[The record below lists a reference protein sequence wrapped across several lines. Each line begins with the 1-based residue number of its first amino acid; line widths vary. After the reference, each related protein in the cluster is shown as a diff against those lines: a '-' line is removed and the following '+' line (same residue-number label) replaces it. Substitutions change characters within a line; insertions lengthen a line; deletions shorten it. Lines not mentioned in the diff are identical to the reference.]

1 MNKKKILT
9 FIFLI
14 SNFNLCVYADT
25 KGIDILNNLISTKNL
40 NNEFIPTTKINGS
53 LFFTFGALDSSLS
66 TESFHFTYENKI
78 KINTSFTGSDKL
90 FTIIESGNA
99 MGSPLNLDL
108 QSKKGD
114 TLKISTLLYQFQIGN
129 GMEAIIG
136 PKMFGY
142 NGLAGKSTSYNERI
156 AILDGSNYT
165 TSSGIGPGVGIS
177 KRNKNG
183 FNISLKLA
191 SNDNQIDDETTHFIS
206 QIGLTK
212 KNFGGTITNNL
223 NNEFNAFGIAA
234 FYKYKKF
241 PSISASIEQ
250 KEGDSIKTTNNWI
263 IGLQKNLENKKYG
276 LAVGTYNSEENI
288 CYEAWSEVDITDK
301 SKVIPVFF
309 IREKNNT
316 NDEFGFSINYKF
328 NY

>member
-9 FIFLI
+9 FILLI
-14 SNFNLCVYADT
+14 NNFNLCVYGDT
-25 KGIDILNNLISTKNL
+25 KGIDILNDLISTNNSK
-40 NNEFIPTTKINGS
+40 NEFVPTTKINGS
-53 LFFTFGALDSSLS
+53 LFFTFGALDSPSS
-66 TESFHFTYENKI
+66 REYFDFTYENKI

-90 FTIIESGNA
+90 LTIIESGNA
-99 MGSPLNLDL
+99 MESPLNIDL

-114 TLKISTLLYQFQIGN
+114 KLKISTLLYQFQIGN
-129 GMEAIIG
+129 GFEAIIG

-142 NGLAGKSTSYNERI
+142 NGLSGKSTAYNERI

-183 FNISLKLA
+183 FNVSLKLA
-191 SNDNQIDDETTHFIS
+191 SNDNQIKDETTHFIS
-206 QIGLTK
+206 QIGFTK
-212 KNFGGTITNNL
+212 KNFGGTITSNL

-309 IREKNNT
+309 IREKNNI
-316 NDEFGFSINYKF
+316 NDEFGFAINYKF